1 MDVLN
6 IGTLREH
13 SANIPGILRAGCLAI
28 HSANIPGILRAGCL
42 AIQKNKITLRLNKPA
57 YIGMCILDLSK
68 SLMYKFHYD
77 YIKNKYGNNS
87 SPLFTDTDV
96 YKILVTIKK
105 CLIKCLIIQLS
116 QNTII
121 IQANYSLAK

>member
-1 MDVLN
+1 MFPKCSMDVLN
-6 IGTLREH
+6 IGKLRE
-13 SANIPGILRAGCLAI
+13 

-68 SLMYKFHYD
+68 LLMYKFHYD

-87 SPLFTDTDV
+87 RPLFTDTDSLMYEIKTGDV

-116 QNTII
+116 QNTIT
-121 IQANYSLAK
+121 IQANQSLAK